1 MPSGYRMEIGGENEE
16 RDEAFGQMGIA
27 LVVAVLLIYAIL
39 ATQSNSFV
47 QPFVIILTIPFG
59 LIGAIF
65 GLLVTGNPFGF
76 NAFIGLVS
84 MTGILISD
92 AIVLSDFAN
101 YLQRV
106 EGKGLY
112 ESVLE
117 SARMRFKPVM
127 STSLTD
133 TAGLLPLA
141 IWGGSLWGPLAV
153 VLVFGLTISTFWV
166 LVMWPVMYAMMVR
179 PKEGKRAF
187 RFWSQF
193 FARFHRA

>member
-1 MPSGYRMEIGGENEE
+1 
-16 RDEAFGQMGIA
+16 
-27 LVVAVLLIYAIL
+27 
-39 ATQSNSFV
+39 
-47 QPFVIILTIPFG
+47 
-59 LIGAIF
+59 
-65 GLLVTGNPFGF
+65 
-76 NAFIGLVS
+76 
-84 MTGILISD
+84 
-92 AIVLSDFAN
+92 
-101 YLQRV
+101 
-106 EGKGLY
+106 
-112 ESVLE
+112 
-117 SARMRFKPVM
+117 MRFKPVM

-179 PKEGKRAF
+179 PKEGKRAI